1 MKGGEDMLDM
11 EINYIAVLVTAII
24 SMVLGGIW
32 YSPMLFGKMW
42 AKEMGWNG
50 EEMKKR
56 QKEGAMKG
64 YIVMFIGAL
73 VMQYILAH
81 FVQYT
86 DADTFML
93 GATTGFWLWLGFIVT
108 IMVPN
113 IFWEGKSMR
122 AVSINVLY
130 QLINLL
136 IAGGI
141 LAIWV

>member
-1 MKGGEDMLDM
+1 MLDVD
-11 EINYIAVLVTAII
+11 INYVAVLVTAII
-24 SMVLGGIW
+24 SMILGAIW

-42 AKEMGWNG
+42 AKEMGWS
-50 EEMKKR
+50 EKDMEKK

-73 VMQYILAH
+73 VMQYVLAH

-86 DADTFML
+86 NADTFVL
-93 GATTGFWLWLGFIVT
+93 GATTGFWVWLGFIVT

-136 IAGGI
+136 IAGGV